1 MGKTPVN
8 EIKCTFL
15 SKSEN
20 ESLARSII
28 SGFMLPLDPD
38 VEELADIRC
47 AVSEA
52 VTNCIVHAYRGGS
65 GMITL
70 CAKYFDDRTLKIT
83 ISDRGCGIEDVAKAR
98 TPLFT
103 TCPDEDRCGM
113 GFSIM
118 ESFSDKLFVTSK
130 PGQGTKVTLIRK
142 LSSPPEATYYRR
154 RSVFMSECMEKTDS
168 EDNLTLIAKAQ
179 SGDRAAMDQ
188 LISQNMGLVKNIA
201 RRFIGRNTEYE
212 DLVQIGTIGM
222 LKAAKS
228 FDTSFGTVFST
239 YAVPLIIGEIRR
251 FLRDDG
257 IIKVSRDIRKKGTAI
272 MKAKEEFI
280 KEHQREPKISE
291 LSELCGMPAEDIV
304 YALDAVCPVFSLQET
319 VGGEEDGTTLENLTP
334 ASENEIESM
343 TDKLALSEAIA
354 KLDERSRQI
363 VILRFY
369 KDLSQQ
375 QTAEI
380 LGITQVKVSR
390 EEKKIFEFLR
400 REL

>member
-1 MGKTPVN
+1 
-8 EIKCTFL
+8 
-15 SKSEN
+15 
-20 ESLARSII
+20 
-28 SGFMLPLDPD
+28 
-38 VEELADIRC
+38 
-47 AVSEA
+47 
-52 VTNCIVHAYRGGS
+52 
-65 GMITL
+65 
-70 CAKYFDDRTLKIT
+70 
-83 ISDRGCGIEDVAKAR
+83 
-98 TPLFT
+98 
-103 TCPDEDRCGM
+103 
-113 GFSIM
+113 
-118 ESFSDKLFVTSK
+118 
-130 PGQGTKVTLIRK
+130 
-142 LSSPPEATYYRR
+142 
-154 RSVFMSECMEKTDS
+154 MSECMEKTDS
-168 EDNLTLIAKAQ
+168 EDNLSLIAKAQ

-222 LKAAKS
+222 LKAARS
-228 FDTSFGTVFST
+228 FDAGFGTVFST

-280 KEHQREPKISE
+280 GTHQREPKLSE
-291 LSELCGMPAEDIV
+291 LSEICGIPAEDIV
-304 YALDAVCPVFSLQET
+304 YALDAVCPVYSLQET

-334 ASENEIESM
+334 SSENEIENM

>member
-1 MGKTPVN
+1 
-8 EIKCTFL
+8 
-15 SKSEN
+15 
-20 ESLARSII
+20 
-28 SGFMLPLDPD
+28 
-38 VEELADIRC
+38 
-47 AVSEA
+47 
-52 VTNCIVHAYRGGS
+52 
-65 GMITL
+65 
-70 CAKYFDDRTLKIT
+70 
-83 ISDRGCGIEDVAKAR
+83 
-98 TPLFT
+98 
-103 TCPDEDRCGM
+103 
-113 GFSIM
+113 
-118 ESFSDKLFVTSK
+118 
-130 PGQGTKVTLIRK
+130 
-142 LSSPPEATYYRR
+142 
-154 RSVFMSECMEKTDS
+154 MSECMEKTDS

-179 SGDRAAMDQ
+179 NGDRAAMEQ

-201 RRFIGRNTEYE
+201 RRFTGRNTEYE

-257 IIKVSRDIRKKGTAI
+257 MIKVSRDVRKKGTAI

-280 KEHQREPKISE
+280 RAHQREPKISE
-291 LSELCGMPAEDIV
+291 LSELCGMSSEDIV
-304 YALDAVCPVFSLQET
+304 YALDAVCPVYSLQET
-319 VGGEEDGTTLENLTP
+319 IGGEEDGTTLESLTP
-334 ASENEIESM
+334 ASENEIENM
-343 TDKLALSEAIA
+343 TDKLALSEAIS

-369 KDLSQQ
+369 KDMSQQ

-400 REL
+400 QEL

>member
-1 MGKTPVN
+1 
-8 EIKCTFL
+8 
-15 SKSEN
+15 
-20 ESLARSII
+20 
-28 SGFMLPLDPD
+28 
-38 VEELADIRC
+38 
-47 AVSEA
+47 
-52 VTNCIVHAYRGGS
+52 
-65 GMITL
+65 
-70 CAKYFDDRTLKIT
+70 
-83 ISDRGCGIEDVAKAR
+83 
-98 TPLFT
+98 
-103 TCPDEDRCGM
+103 
-113 GFSIM
+113 
-118 ESFSDKLFVTSK
+118 
-130 PGQGTKVTLIRK
+130 
-142 LSSPPEATYYRR
+142 
-154 RSVFMSECMEKTDS
+154 MSECMEKTDS
-168 EDNLTLIAKAQ
+168 EDNLSLIAKAQ

-222 LKAAKS
+222 LKAARS
-228 FDTSFGTVFST
+228 FDAGFGTVFST

-280 KEHQREPKISE
+280 GTHQREPKLSE
-291 LSELCGMPAEDIV
+291 LSEICGMPAEDIV
-304 YALDAVCPVFSLQET
+304 YALDAVCPVYSLQET

-334 ASENEIESM
+334 SSENEIENM

-390 EEKKIFEFLR
+390 AEKKIFEFLR

>member
-1 MGKTPVN
+1 
-8 EIKCTFL
+8 
-15 SKSEN
+15 
-20 ESLARSII
+20 
-28 SGFMLPLDPD
+28 
-38 VEELADIRC
+38 
-47 AVSEA
+47 
-52 VTNCIVHAYRGGS
+52 
-65 GMITL
+65 
-70 CAKYFDDRTLKIT
+70 
-83 ISDRGCGIEDVAKAR
+83 
-98 TPLFT
+98 
-103 TCPDEDRCGM
+103 
-113 GFSIM
+113 
-118 ESFSDKLFVTSK
+118 
-130 PGQGTKVTLIRK
+130 
-142 LSSPPEATYYRR
+142 
-154 RSVFMSECMEKTDS
+154 MSECMKKTEG

-179 SGDRAAMDQ
+179 SGDRGAMER

-201 RRFIGRNTEYE
+201 RRFIGRNAEYE

-228 FDTSFGTVFST
+228 FDAGFGTVFST

-257 IIKVSRDIRKKGTAI
+257 IIKVSRDVRKKGTAV
-272 MKAKEEFI
+272 MRAKEEFI
-280 KEHQREPKISE
+280 KTHQREPKLSE

-304 YALDAVCPVFSLQET
+304 YALDAVCPVYSLQET

-334 ASENEIESM
+334 ASENEIELM
-343 TDKLALSEAIA
+343 TDKLALSEAIS

-363 VILRFY
+363 IILRFY

>member
-1 MGKTPVN
+1 
-8 EIKCTFL
+8 
-15 SKSEN
+15 
-20 ESLARSII
+20 
-28 SGFMLPLDPD
+28 
-38 VEELADIRC
+38 
-47 AVSEA
+47 
-52 VTNCIVHAYRGGS
+52 
-65 GMITL
+65 
-70 CAKYFDDRTLKIT
+70 
-83 ISDRGCGIEDVAKAR
+83 
-98 TPLFT
+98 
-103 TCPDEDRCGM
+103 
-113 GFSIM
+113 
-118 ESFSDKLFVTSK
+118 
-130 PGQGTKVTLIRK
+130 
-142 LSSPPEATYYRR
+142 
-154 RSVFMSECMEKTDS
+154 MSECMEKTEG

-179 SGDRAAMDQ
+179 SGDRGAMER

-201 RRFIGRNTEYE
+201 RRFIGRNAEYE

-228 FDTSFGTVFST
+228 FDAGFGTVFST

-257 IIKVSRDIRKKGTAI
+257 IIKVSRDVRKKGTAV
-272 MKAKEEFI
+272 MRAKEEFI
-280 KEHQREPKISE
+280 KTHQREPKLSE

-304 YALDAVCPVFSLQET
+304 CALDAVCPVYSLQET

-334 ASENEIESM
+334 ASENEIELM
-343 TDKLALSEAIA
+343 TDKLALSEAIS

-363 VILRFY
+363 IILRFY

>member
-1 MGKTPVN
+1 
-8 EIKCTFL
+8 
-15 SKSEN
+15 
-20 ESLARSII
+20 
-28 SGFMLPLDPD
+28 
-38 VEELADIRC
+38 
-47 AVSEA
+47 
-52 VTNCIVHAYRGGS
+52 
-65 GMITL
+65 
-70 CAKYFDDRTLKIT
+70 
-83 ISDRGCGIEDVAKAR
+83 
-98 TPLFT
+98 
-103 TCPDEDRCGM
+103 
-113 GFSIM
+113 
-118 ESFSDKLFVTSK
+118 
-130 PGQGTKVTLIRK
+130 
-142 LSSPPEATYYRR
+142 
-154 RSVFMSECMEKTDS
+154 MSECMEKTEG

-179 SGDRAAMDQ
+179 SGDRGAMER

-201 RRFIGRNTEYE
+201 RRFIGRNAEYE

-228 FDTSFGTVFST
+228 FDAGFGTVFST

-257 IIKVSRDIRKKGTAI
+257 IIKGSRDVRKKGTAV
-272 MKAKEEFI
+272 MRAKEEFI
-280 KEHQREPKISE
+280 KTHQREPKLSE

-304 YALDAVCPVFSLQET
+304 YALDAVCPVYSLQET

-334 ASENEIESM
+334 ASENEIELM
-343 TDKLALSEAIA
+343 TDKLALSEAIS

-363 VILRFY
+363 IILRFY